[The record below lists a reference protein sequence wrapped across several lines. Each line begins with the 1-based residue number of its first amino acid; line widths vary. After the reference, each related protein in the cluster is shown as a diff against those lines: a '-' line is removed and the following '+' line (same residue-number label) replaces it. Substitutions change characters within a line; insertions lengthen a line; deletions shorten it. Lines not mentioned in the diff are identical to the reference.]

1 MEHFNNGF
9 NLIDKAHIET
19 VKQRFLRISD
29 AIEKSYYCDNFI
41 KRRHSYFVG
50 SYGRNTAINTSDI
63 DIMVVLPNHVKKQ
76 FDGHNGNG
84 ESHLL
89 QAIKGAILKTYPNT
103 KIRADGQVVVVDFT
117 DGMKFEVL
125 PGFDQG
131 QGDYYYPD
139 THNGGSWKLTS
150 PFRDQV
156 AMMEVNKGSKGLL
169 YDTCR
174 YIRYIRD
181 ECFNDMKLSGIV
193 IDSFVFQY
201 TSPYEWAD
209 NKNHSNQFSLCDYVQ
224 YLRNQCIKFKQD
236 VNDNLVLAPGAMD
249 LIPAEDSYECLFQV
263 LCEWLY
269 LEKANDKYAINS
281 LKVTKGEPLLLNY
294 TGETIWPAVL
304 RF

>member
-1 MEHFNNGF
+1 MEHFTRWF
-9 NLIDKAHIET
+9 NLIDKAHIDT

-29 AIEKSYYCDNFI
+29 AIEKSYYSDRI
-41 KRRHSYFVG
+41 KGEHSHFVG

-63 DIMVVLPNHVKKQ
+63 DIMVVLPNYVKNQ
-76 FDGHNGNG
+76 FDGHDGNG
-84 ESHLL
+84 TSHLL
-89 QAIKGAILKTYPNT
+89 QTIKNHISGTYPKTY
-103 KIRADGQVVVVDFT
+103 KKGDRQVVVVEFS
-117 DGMKFEVL
+117 DGIKFEVL
-125 PGFDQG
+125 PAFVHTNDS
-131 QGDYYYPD
+131 YYYPD
-139 THNGGSWKLTS
+139 THKGGSWKLTS

-209 NKNHSNQFSLCDYVQ
+209 NKNHSNQISLCDYVQ

>member
-1 MEHFNNGF
+1 MIPFKKGF
-9 NLIDKAHIET
+9 NLIDKAHIDT

-63 DIMVVLPNHVKKQ
+63 DVMVVLPNDVKKQ
-76 FDGHNGNG
+76 FDGHKGNG
-84 ESHLL
+84 KSHLL
-89 QAIKGAILKTYPNT
+89 QDIRETILKTFPNT

-131 QGDYYYPD
+131 EGAYRHPD
-139 THNGGSWKLTS
+139 THDGGSWKLTY
-150 PFRDQV
+150 PFLEQS
-156 AMMEVNKGSKGLL
+156 AMQEINRQCNGLL

-209 NKNHSNQFSLCDYVQ
+209 NKNPSNQISLCDYVQ

>member
-1 MEHFNNGF
+1 MEHFTRWF
-9 NLIDKAHIET
+9 NLIDKAHIDT

-29 AIEKSYYCDNFI
+29 AIEKSYYSDRI
-41 KRRHSYFVG
+41 KGEHSHFVG

-125 PGFDQG
+125 PGFDQS
-131 QGDYYYPD
+131 QGDYCYPD
-139 THNGGSWKLTS
+139 THDGGSWKLTS
-150 PFRDQV
+150 PFFEQS
-156 AMMEVNKGSKGLL
+156 AMQKKNSLSNGLL

-181 ECFNDMKLSGIV
+181 ECFEDMKLSGIV
-193 IDSFVFQY
+193 IDSFVY
-201 TSPYEWAD
+201 SAIDPYLWPPIYSQVSSDPYRYIENYSYIKHLD
-209 NKNHSNQFSLCDYVQ
+209 NAYEHLNRFNGKVLYAPGS
-224 YLRNQCIKFKQD
+224 RD
-236 VNDNLVLAPGAMD
+236 VIPINDSFDNLGKVINRWL
-249 LIPAEDSYECLFQV
+249 DSS
-263 LCEWLY
+263 
-269 LEKANDKYAINS
+269 KN
-281 LKVTKGEPLLLNY
+281 NY
-294 TGETIWPAVL
+294 
-304 RF
+304 